1 MDGGTVGNSRCSAR
15 CHPLLLVLFQQA
27 ASPSRPFFP
36 WREVVQSRMPKDA
49 PRSNA
54 PSSQTKQAA
63 WFDWSLL
70 AGAVLLVIMISP
82 VLAGRIYTFNDL
94 GDFHLPFRVFY
105 SEQVAQQE
113 SFVWTPQIFCGY
125 YVAGEGQVG
134 MFHPWHLLLYA
145 VFPVRLAFACEVVGN
160 YPLIFA
166 GAYLF
171 LRRRLRRRDAALFG
185 GLLFTFGSFN
195 LLHFVHVNAI
205 AVVAHIPWL
214 LWAMDVMVLDTGR
227 RRVTAAQVGVALLT
241 GSQMLLGY
249 PQYVWFSLLAEVGY
263 LLFVCLD
270 RRHPADG
277 SCLERP
283 VVVRRCVGWAFA
295 KAAGLLI
302 GGIQLVPT
310 MDVLQDSVRHS
321 VSADYANWGSLH
333 PLNLV
338 QLVAPY
344 LFATRVVGRN
354 THELGVYLGAVP
366 LMLVVWLLCQHR
378 QLGLLRRFNWAIA
391 AMGLLALWLAL
402 GKYGL
407 LYSLQRWLPIVGGFR
422 CPCRYVMLFQFAAS
436 VMAAIAFLLLLRQR
450 ERNEPIAWS
459 KLKPLVIPVML
470 SVVAAVAPW
479 VFSNIKVF
487 GSTRAVLLGP
497 LLIGMAALLV
507 ALLAHGVR
515 WAPAALILFAAADLG
530 LYGLSYAVF
539 PGTIKP
545 SEQIANMSTPPGWP
559 LGRVLMNPE
568 PVGEKGVHYD
578 NKILLTGWDR
588 ADGYTG
594 LEPQKRLDYRKL
606 AALRVAGVRWV
617 MKNELTVMLPGL
629 IPQGSWFEVPDPLPQ
644 AYLVSA
650 VRQSSRP
657 AEDITKIPVETT
669 ALVESPLELPT
680 GEPGIATL
688 YGDRPGRMEIWV
700 ECSTPQL
707 LVVSQRYH
715 PGWQAVVEGE
725 TREVLRV
732 NGDFMGCVVQPGEHR
747 VQLTFQPRSLRY
759 GAIVSCI
766 GLGLLASL
774 SVVGLLSRSGRAAP
788 AG

>member
-1 MDGGTVGNSRCSAR
+1 
-15 CHPLLLVLFQQA
+15 
-27 ASPSRPFFP
+27 
-36 WREVVQSRMPKDA
+36 MPKDT
-49 PRSNA
+49 PLSND
-54 PSSQTKQAA
+54 PSPQTKPAP

-105 SEQVAQQE
+105 SEQLAQQE

-145 VFPVRLAFACEVVGN
+145 VLPVRLAFACEVVGN

-171 LRRRLRRRDAALFG
+171 LRRRIRRRDAAMFG

-214 LWAMDVMVLDTGR
+214 LWAMDVMVLDTDR

-241 GSQMLLGY
+241 GSQLLLGY

-283 VVVRRCVGWAFA
+283 VVVRRCGGWALA

-321 VSADYANWGSLH
+321 VIADYANWGSLH

-366 LMLVVWLLCQHR
+366 LMLIVWLICQHR
-378 QLGLLRRFNWAIA
+378 QLGILRRFNWAIA
-391 AMGLLALWLAL
+391 AIGLLALWLAL

-407 LYSLQRWLPIVGGFR
+407 LYSLQRWLPVVGGFR
-422 CPCRYVMLFQFAAS
+422 CPCRYVMLFQFAVS

-450 ERNEPIAWS
+450 ERNEPTSWA
-459 KLKPLVIPVML
+459 KLKPLVIPVIL
-470 SVVAAVAPW
+470 SVVAAMAPW

-487 GSTRAVLLGP
+487 GSTRGILLGP

-507 ALLAHGVR
+507 ALLARGAR

-539 PGTIKP
+539 PGTIRP
-545 SEQIANMSTPPGWP
+545 SEQIAKTSTPPGWP

-578 NKILLTGWDR
+578 NKILLRGWNR

-617 MKNELTVMLPGL
+617 MKNELTVTLPGL
-629 IPQGSWFEVPDPLPQ
+629 IPQGPWFEVPDPLPQ
-644 AYLVSA
+644 AYLVSD

-747 VQLTFQPRSLRY
+747 VQLTFQPLSLRY

-774 SVVGLLSRSGRAAP
+774 SVVGLLPHSEHGVL